1 MGIFGT
7 ITGFKAVGAKKLQ
20 VEFGSAVAEASKAS
34 LTIKRG
40 NSPVA
45 GKFTWDAESK
55 VATFV
60 SDTILPAGDYTATI
74 GTGTPAALKVEAEK
88 ADKIEIKDQPVLTG
102 TSDASKN
109 NSRSNDEAY
118 IYYDVLN
125 QYGESI
131 RERATVNWSITSCDT
146 SRDNKNLGLVVVH
159 RKNDREIFT
168 YGTEIHVT
176 AVCIKDGTTV
186 TDNKT
191 LKIGEIQAIDKIE
204 YKGFSKRSYHDRTLD
219 RKNVKDIQDNVPADF
234 PTGTWALLYQAYDQN
249 GNMLEPAKD
258 NISSEKEGA
267 KLTFISDQP
276 TLVMNNFADGEI
288 YKVNEGEETA
298 EYSSVNIEP
307 GMYIDRETKVG
318 LKAISTRTG
327 QKNEKEFTIGDTQR
341 LQSFKIETPSHVV
354 ADGDITELPYTA
366 IDTAGNNIKDYKTIA
381 RSSNILSFS
390 ASEGTLRLTEN
401 DDGTAKLEWADDSK
415 YRPAGNPYSD
425 GGIIINDNVDRT
437 ISLTAVVTGK
447 ESASNTTTLAVS
459 DMRRPHSIQDVRFG
473 VDGNDTVI
481 AGFEKQEVDIA
492 NNITYIDQYGEI
504 LNNDEPGTYGVLNRV
519 RDFWSAAQQG
529 AIRGYNYSIR
539 VKQLSGTGNYS
550 ILGNYFEDTQK
561 NNGNKD
567 YVADSSNNYMGGA
580 GESSGSSTVNPDVI
594 NLQNQGTLAIHH
606 NTRYADF
613 KKKVTTST
621 DGNGNNI
628 TVTKYVPGS
637 RISDVTEATV
647 RYSIVESEK
656 TNNSRYNDIGKS
668 RTETYTIVPL
678 SKVSDFT
685 IRTVRDKLGI
695 ETTYSQYPN
704 GSYIKEL
711 DESDKAQ
718 TTMELPAEG
727 YKYNTKGELLGRDG
741 SIVTKKSD
749 AATTSAIRIE
759 TFKETKDEVPGFLGY
774 KNINAV
780 KVEAKY
786 QGKTLSVPF
795 MYSRATPSSYKK
807 HNGTTMVDV
816 SGSALSVSGDVSY
829 DKSENSKYIANI
841 LNVNEDCIRW
851 RDLYDVNTARYTR
864 IPAYLQLEIA
874 ISDNYAYTDDNGKG
888 YFVVPDNNG
897 NKYKLANYDNGVNY
911 YKENGSDVEVKAVF
925 KDSTLDY
932 YTWTIDKQEYKYY
945 PYYRNYISKN
955 ITISDENAL
964 PKRMEFSESTITKRP
979 KNSVIKND
987 YKNGKGDITVFDQYD
1002 QINDDGRSIK
1012 YTIGEYNEN
1021 LDGRQEGTYVIDNN
1035 NNEPIITGVERDDSY
1050 LLTATLENSG
1060 ITATTTIK
1068 AGGDD
1073 DARIESGV
1081 HILQSPEYKLRT
1093 EHLGYNR

>member
-74 GTGTPAALKVEAEK
+74 GTETPAALKVEAEK

-288 YKVNEGEETA
+288 YKVNKGEETI

-401 DDGTAKLEWADDSK
+401 NDGTARLEWRDAEK
-415 YRPAGNPYSD
+415 YRPANPYSD
-425 GGIIINDNVDRT
+425 GSIIINDNVDRT

-459 DMRRPHSIQDVRFG
+459 DMRRPHTIQDVRFG

-481 AGFEKQEVDIA
+481 AGFEEQEVNIVDD
-492 NNITYIDQYGEI
+492 ITYTDQYGET
-504 LNNDEPGTYGVLNRV
+504 LNNGWPGTYGVFNRV
-519 RDFWSAAQQG
+519 SDFWDAAAQDN
-529 AIRGYNYSIR
+529 IRGYRYSIR
-539 VKQLSGTGNYS
+539 AKQLSGSEDYTIFNDNTSGNTNSSTG
-550 ILGNYFEDTQK
+550 
-561 NNGNKD
+561 
-567 YVADSSNNYMGGA
+567 
-580 GESSGSSTVNPDVI
+580 SGSSDSVNNI
-594 NLQNQGTLAIHH
+594 WGIIQT
-606 NTRYADF
+606 
-613 KKKVTTST
+613 TTSSNKVVDT
-621 DGNGNNI
+621 DVLNIMNMYSKIVNGFQTSGTEYTRDTILADLNIGHNARYIGKYGNSLSSGAVPKNI
-628 TVTKYVPGS
+628 GK
-637 RISDVTEATV
+637 DVHATV
-647 RYSIVESEK
+647 SYSIVERPTIKSQAEK
-656 TNNSRYNDIGKS
+656 QKNKNNF
-668 RTETYTIVPL
+668 L
-678 SKVSDFT
+678 
-685 IRTVRDKLGI
+685 
-695 ETTYSQYPN
+695 
-704 GSYIKEL
+704 IK
-711 DESDKAQ
+711 
-718 TTMELPAEG
+718 
-727 YKYNTKGELLGRDG
+727 KG
-741 SIVTKKSD
+741 
-749 AATTSAIRIE
+749 
-759 TFKETKDEVPGFLGY
+759 
-774 KNINAV
+774 
-780 KVEAKY
+780 
-786 QGKTLSVPF
+786 
-795 MYSRATPSSYKK
+795 
-807 HNGTTMVDV
+807 
-816 SGSALSVSGDVSY
+816 
-829 DKSENSKYIANI
+829 IAN
-841 LNVNEDCIRW
+841 
-851 RDLYDVNTARYTR
+851 
-864 IPAYLQLEIA
+864 
-874 ISDNYAYTDDNGKG
+874 
-888 YFVVPDNNG
+888 
-897 NKYKLANYDNGVNY
+897 KLA
-911 YKENGSDVEVKAVF
+911 
-925 KDSTLDY
+925 
-932 YTWTIDKQEYKYY
+932 
-945 PYYRNYISKN
+945 
-955 ITISDENAL
+955 
-964 PKRMEFSESTITKRP
+964 
-979 KNSVIKND
+979 
-987 YKNGKGDITVFDQYD
+987 
-1002 QINDDGRSIK
+1002 
-1012 YTIGEYNEN
+1012 
-1021 LDGRQEGTYVIDNN
+1021 
-1035 NNEPIITGVERDDSY
+1035 
-1050 LLTATLENSG
+1050 
-1060 ITATTTIK
+1060 
-1068 AGGDD
+1068 
-1073 DARIESGV
+1073 
-1081 HILQSPEYKLRT
+1081 
-1093 EHLGYNR
+1093 

>member
-1 MGIFGT
+1 MKKGSLLKRGKLIATVGT

-74 GTGTPAALKVEAEK
+74 GTETPAALKVEAEK

-219 RKNVKDIQDNVPADF
+219 RKNVKDIQDTVPADF
-234 PTGTWALLYQAYDQN
+234 PTDTWSLLYQAYDQN

-459 DMRRPHSIQDVRFG
+459 DMRRPHTIQDVRFG

-481 AGFEKQEVDIA
+481 AGFEKQEVNIVDD
-492 NNITYIDQYGEI
+492 ITYTDQYGEI
-504 LNNDEPGTYGVLNRV
+504 LNNDEPGTYGVFNRV
-519 RDFWSAAQQG
+519 SNFWNAAG
-529 AIRGYNYSIR
+529 NDSIRGYSYSIR
-539 VKQLSGTGNYS
+539 AKQLSGSENYTIFNNKKSGGNGS
-550 ILGNYFEDTQK
+550 VPGTNPNPTDDVD
-561 NNGNKD
+561 NAWG
-567 YVADSSNNYMGGA
+567 SGGYT
-580 GESSGSSTVNPDVI
+580 GSSSSKTNSDVLDIMKVVN
-594 NLQNQGTLAIHH
+594 NENKYIHH
-606 NTRYADF
+606 NARYMGNASNTIVKPSDSHVTITD
-613 KKKVTTST
+613 KVQ
-621 DGNGNNI
+621 
-628 TVTKYVPGS
+628 
-637 RISDVTEATV
+637 ATV
-647 RYSIVESEK
+647 SYSIVESEK
-656 TNNSRYNDIGKS
+656 TNNSSYNDIGKT

-685 IRTVRDKLGI
+685 IKTVKDKLGI
-695 ETTYSQYPN
+695 KTRNTDYPN
-704 GSYIKEL
+704 GSYVNNIGNTDSAKDTMGQYIDTNNVTGAAIDIITKSKDTDALEL
-711 DESDKAQ
+711 MPDTGNQANK
-718 TTMELPAEG
+718 
-727 YKYNTKGELLGRDG
+727 
-741 SIVTKKSD
+741 I
-749 AATTSAIRIE
+749 
-759 TFKETKDEVPGFLGY
+759 
-774 KNINAV
+774 
-780 KVEAKY
+780 KVESKY
-786 QGKTLSVPF
+786 QGKTLTVPF
-795 MYSRATPSSYKK
+795 MYIQSTEKGPWGKVYDGK
-807 HNGTTMVDV
+807 VDV
-816 SGSALSVSGDVSY
+816 DGTGQTTEVKNYRGVTSGSALSLSTNATSINNISSSKNGSSNTLKDTYVSTI
-829 DKSENSKYIANI
+829 DKIREWQ
-841 LNVNEDCIRW
+841 IRW
-851 RDLYDVNTARYTR
+851 EDLYDVNTARYTR
-864 IPAYLQLEIA
+864 KDANLALQLYIDENPDKYYLDQKGKPVDGTSATIYKT
-874 ISDNYAYTDDNGKG
+874 ITDNGKSYREYKDG
-888 YFVVPDNNG
+888 YNNG
-897 NKYKLANYDNGVNY
+897 TV
-911 YKENGSDVEVKAVF
+911 VEK
-925 KDSTLDY
+925 
-932 YTWTIDKQEYKYY
+932 
-945 PYYRNYISKN
+945 R
-955 ITISDENAL
+955 ITISDAPEQAANIKFLETTIPWRPENTAI
-964 PKRMEFSESTITKRP
+964 E
-979 KNSVIKND
+979 NDDIKND
-987 YKNGKGDITVFDQYD
+987 KIKVYDQYGQENDGGRKVLYTVSDYTENPDGRLEKNYTIDKNGSNGSVV
-1002 QINDDGRSIK
+1002 N
-1012 YTIGEYNEN
+1012 
-1021 LDGRQEGTYVIDNN
+1021 
-1035 NNEPIITGVERDDSY
+1035 GVERGDSY
-1050 LLTATLENSG
+1050 TLTANLENSG
-1060 ITATTTIK
+1060 LTAKATIK

-1073 DARIESGV
+1073 AAVIESSKV
-1081 HILQSPEYKLRT
+1081 MSQSSEYTLRNKY
-1093 EHLGYNR
+1093 LGYNR